1 MFTEY
6 YFVYVIE
13 YIERSFPNANRK
25 YRLLWIR
32 FPKSWKK
39 LCFDIP
45 NDIAMPFDL
54 KKGEKVRLK
63 IHVFT
68 RGKSFKPQ
76 FTVAAIERI
85 EEKKDV

>member
-6 YFVYVIE
+6 HHVIVVK
-13 YIERSFPNANRK
+13 YIQKIYPRANRS
-25 YRLLWIR
+25 YHLLWIR

-45 NDIAMPFDL
+45 NHIAMPFDL

-76 FTVAAIERI
+76 FTVAGIERI